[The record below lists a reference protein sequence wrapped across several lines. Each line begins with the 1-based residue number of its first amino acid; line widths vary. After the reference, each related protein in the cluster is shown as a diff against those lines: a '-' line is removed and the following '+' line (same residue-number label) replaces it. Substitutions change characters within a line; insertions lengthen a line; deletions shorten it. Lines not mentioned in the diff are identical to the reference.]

1 MKVDM
6 KLSPYRPVKVQ
17 FLSEADRGVRVGACR
32 CILQKYDNELR
43 RDKLLFSDEC
53 SVHAEG
59 HSRSKQIFFW
69 SKQNPFFSDQ
79 IRQHPLQVMIFAAMS
94 SKHLIGP
101 FFLEGGVTAEA
112 YINKLRNELLPALER
127 RGISG
132 SAHFQ
137 QDGAPAH
144 TVLITRDFLH
154 QHPPD
159 RWVGKYGPTN
169 WPPRSPDLS
178 SCDNALWAVA

>member
-112 YINKLRNELLPALER
+112 YINMLRNELLPELER
-127 RGISG
+127 GGISG

-137 QDGAPAH
+137 QDGHRH
-144 TVLITRDFLH
+144 T
-154 QHPPD
+154 
-159 RWVGKYGPTN
+159 
-169 WPPRSPDLS
+169 LS
-178 SCDNALWAVA
+178 SLLATFYTSTLQIGGLVNMDPRIGLLVPQI